1 MCKIYHIDAK
11 LLLFVQRG
19 DEDEYVLPVRGS
31 EVGELF
37 ELLDVANGVFAYV
50 FDYFSD
56 G

>member
-1 MCKIYHIDAK
+1 MYKIYQIEVQ

-19 DEDEYVLPVRGS
+19 DEDEYVVSVRGC

-50 FDYFSD
+50 FDYFSVE
-56 G
+56 